1 VARSLP
7 FNKAYTDIV
16 GNYQEEKKDMK
27 RYITTVIMFTMLA
40 VMMPL
45 AATTPVEAQSRCY
58 NSRTGKTYL
67 CKKPNFYRR
76 HRKAINI
83 LGGAGGGMLLGGLLG
98 GRKGAAIG
106 ALAGAG
112 GGYLVTK
119 KQKPKNYVRY
129 YRRY

>member
-1 VARSLP
+1 
-7 FNKAYTDIV
+7 
-16 GNYQEEKKDMK
+16 MK
-27 RYITTVIMFTMLA
+27 RYITTFIMLTMLA
-40 VMMPL
+40 ITVPL
-45 AATTPVEAQSRCY
+45 SATTVAAQTRYY
-58 NSRTGKTYL
+58 NAKTHRYVYY
-67 CKKPNFYRR
+67 KKPNFYRR

-119 KQKPKNYVRY
+119 KQRPKNYVRY